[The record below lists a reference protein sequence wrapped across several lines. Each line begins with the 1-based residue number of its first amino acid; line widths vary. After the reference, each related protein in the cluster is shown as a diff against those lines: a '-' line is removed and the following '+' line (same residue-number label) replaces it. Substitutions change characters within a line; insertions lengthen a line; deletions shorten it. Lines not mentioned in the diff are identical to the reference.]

1 MILLAGIYIHIP
13 FCKQA
18 CHYCDFHFNTSQ
30 KSKRTLL
37 EALKTELIMRQ
48 NYLSDESI
56 STIYFGGGTPSL
68 LTPGEVDGILSTIFK
83 FYRVARPLEI
93 TLEANP
99 DDLTNDYLKEL
110 YKVGVNR
117 LSIGV
122 QSFHESV
129 LRWMNRA
136 HDSKQA
142 LKSVEISRSAGFDNI
157 SIDLIYGIPLS
168 DHNLESDLLKAV
180 ALQPDHIS
188 AYNLTIEPGTVFGHR
203 LKKGALQEISEEN
216 AAECFELTM
225 TILRANGYIHYEI
238 SNFAIPGKESHHNTG
253 YWDGHL
259 YLGIGP
265 SAHSFNGSSRQY
277 NIASNG
283 RYLQSINAGVIP
295 STLEELTPG
304 QKINELIM
312 LGLRNWRGVDL
323 QMMND
328 NFGWDLVAQNR
339 KYLEELTNNGF
350 AQIKK
355 NKLLLTDKGKL
366 VADRIA
372 GDLFIKD

>member
-1 MILLAGIYIHIP
+1 M
-13 FCKQA
+13 
-18 CHYCDFHFNTSQ
+18 TSQ
-30 KSKRTLL
+30 HQK
-37 EALKTELIMRQ
+37 Q
-48 NYLSDESI
+48 
-56 STIYFGGGTPSL
+56 
-68 LTPGEVDGILSTIFK
+68 
-83 FYRVARPLEI
+83 
-93 TLEANP
+93 
-99 DDLTNDYLKEL
+99 
-110 YKVGVNR
+110 
-117 LSIGV
+117 
-122 QSFHESV
+122 ESV
-129 LRWMNRA
+129 WKVTE
-136 HDSKQA
+136 SP
-142 LKSVEISRSAGFDNI
+142 
-157 SIDLIYGIPLS
+157 SIKTYTLPNFRDLPQI
-168 DHNLESDLLKAV
+168 
-180 ALQPDHIS
+180 
-188 AYNLTIEPGTVFGHR
+188 
-203 LKKGALQEISEEN
+203 QEISEEN

-225 TILRANGYIHYEI
+225 TILRANGYMHYEI

-265 SAHSFNGSSRQY
+265 SAHSFNGSNRQY

-283 RYLQSINAGVIP
+283 RYLQRIKAGVIP

-304 QKINELIM
+304 QRINELIM

-339 KYLEELTNNGF
+339 KYIEELTNNEF

-372 GDLFIKD
+372 GDLFVKE